1 MLKFKEIEGY
11 RVFCSQDD
19 FKKPVHFHVSK
30 DSSDEEAKVVML
42 RSGSTLVES
51 QGSIPERVLTEICS
65 YMELTYNEFLQ
76 FWRNKFYFT
85 MFVG

>member
-19 FKKPVHFHVSK
+19 FKKPVHFHASK
-30 DSSDEEAKVVML
+30 DGSGEEAKVVML
-42 RSGSTLVES
+42 RSGNTIVER
-51 QGSIPERVLTEICS
+51 QGSIPEMVLTEICS
-65 YMELTYNEFLQ
+65 YMELIYNEFLQ

>member
-30 DSSDEEAKVVML
+30 DGSDEEAKVVML

>member
-1 MLKFKEIEGY
+1 MLRFKEIEGY

-19 FKKPVHFHVSK
+19 FKKPVHFHVARK
-30 DSSDEEAKVVML
+30 NSSEEAKVVML
-42 RSGSTLVES
+42 RSGSTLVER
-51 QGSIPERVLTEICS
+51 QGSIPEVVLSEICS
-65 YMELTYNEFLQ
+65 YMELIYNEFLQ